1 MAPLAN
7 LTDAGTVAAD
17 GFELLNVTVSPV
29 EGAGPLKVT
38 VPVTAVAEPPTT
50 ETGET
55 ETL

>member
-1 MAPLAN
+1 LAPLAN